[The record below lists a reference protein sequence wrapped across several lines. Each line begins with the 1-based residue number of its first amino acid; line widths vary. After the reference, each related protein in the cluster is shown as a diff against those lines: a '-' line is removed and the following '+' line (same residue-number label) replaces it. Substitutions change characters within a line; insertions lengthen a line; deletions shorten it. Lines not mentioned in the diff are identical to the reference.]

1 MSNIEEYKEYFDLS
15 NYNCEITPCD
25 EQIDLSDQEKY
36 KKLELSSSQK
46 MQISALTNSIPNIIA
61 TKELASAYSVRFPKG
76 LPHTLTSLK
85 QGGYGTML
93 RGNDGKF
100 NASASMESLAKQSAI
115 LSGFTAM
122 SIISGQYFLKQINS
136 ELSTIKNKVEE
147 ILSFLNKE
155 KKSDLQAKLYF
166 AQYAYNNYSQIMTNS
181 DQRIATIVNLQQIK
195 ITSNANIHFYISFI
209 DTTKANDE
217 DAIDF
222 YSNVITSL
230 DLYILSNLL
239 EICYS
244 QNLEEEYVKNV
255 AKDIE
260 DKIQYTKSQMTNIFA
275 KLQKNEN
282 EKGTKWSR
290 IKNNA
295 HGKEHKESRTNKIAE
310 ELASDNHPY
319 FKQKKNFTESF
330 INNFNNM
337 KSFYLTQNGSLY
349 LIK

>member
-1 MSNIEEYKEYFDLS
+1 M
-15 NYNCEITPCD
+15 
-25 EQIDLSDQEKY
+25 
-36 KKLELSSSQK
+36 
-46 MQISALTNSIPNIIA
+46 
-61 TKELASAYSVRFPKG
+61 
-76 LPHTLTSLK
+76 
-85 QGGYGTML
+85 
-93 RGNDGKF
+93 
-100 NASASMESLAKQSAI
+100 
-115 LSGFTAM
+115 
-122 SIISGQYFLKQINS
+122 
-136 ELSTIKNKVEE
+136 
-147 ILSFLNKE
+147 
-155 KKSDLQAKLYF
+155 
-166 AQYAYNNYSQIMTNS
+166 
-181 DQRIATIVNLQQIK
+181 
-195 ITSNANIHFYISFI
+195 
-209 DTTKANDE
+209 
-217 DAIDF
+217 
-222 YSNVITSL
+222 
-230 DLYILSNLL
+230 SNLL